1 VKKASI
7 AHKKQVVDKPF
18 TDRLLNNSAILDLLS
33 ISSADFRVVIPIESL
48 KEYKILILIIKI

>member
-18 TDRLLNNSAILDLLS
+18 TDILLKDSAILDILS
-33 ISSADFRVVIPIESL
+33 MSRTDFRVVIPIESL
-48 KEYKILILIIKI
+48 KEYKI